1 MVKLLKVL
9 VTGDEIDLLPFAFE
23 KPQYADIPKAKEY
36 TSQNEHTLFA
46 NKNTLKVKDNA
57 NTRENAI
64 GENEGN
70 EILKREFL
78 HNMKKSRKYFA
89 NINIKKATC
98 FEKLMKKLKQ
108 KNIVK
113 SYYVKETKKGN
124 AILYV
129 NKKKLGKLE
138 DQIKIILKK
147 YKKIHPKNN
156 ISE

>member
-1 MVKLLKVL
+1 
-9 VTGDEIDLLPFAFE
+9 
-23 KPQYADIPKAKEY
+23 
-36 TSQNEHTLFA
+36 
-46 NKNTLKVKDNA
+46 
-57 NTRENAI
+57 
-64 GENEGN
+64 
-70 EILKREFL
+70 
-78 HNMKKSRKYFA
+78 
-89 NINIKKATC
+89 
-98 FEKLMKKLKQ
+98 MKKLKQ